1 MGRLIIAGVVAGL
14 AVFVWGV
21 ISHVVLPLGEAGI
34 RSMPN
39 EAPVI
44 ESLRA
49 NVPEKGLYFFPGF
62 PGDGSMTE
70 EQQNQWAARLRAGPH
85 GILIYDPAGAG
96 MISLRQLAIE
106 VISSILAAL
115 LLGYL
120 LSFTSLS
127 LTGRVAFGAGAG
139 LMAWLAVSIPHW
151 NWYQFPIAFTLAEGL
166 DQVVAWG
173 LAALVLSLIARRRA
187 TA

>member
-1 MGRLIIAGVVAGL
+1 MGRLIIAGVVAGI
-14 AVFVWGV
+14 AVFIWGA
-21 ISHVVLPLGEAGI
+21 ISHVVLPLGDAGI

-49 NVPEKGLYFFPGF
+49 NLPEKGFYYFPGY
-62 PGDGSMTE
+62 PDDGSLTD

-85 GILIYDPAGAG
+85 GILIYDPAGAE

-106 VISSILAAL
+106 LISNILAAI

-127 LTGRVAFGAGAG
+127 LTGRVAFGAGVG
-139 LMAWLAVSIPHW
+139 LMISLAVSIPHW
-151 NWYQFPIAFTLAEGL
+151 NWYQFPIEFTLAEGL
-166 DQVVAWG
+166 IQLVAWA